1 MKNQPRRRRWVAGA
15 LRAGRAA
22 AFLTLATGINGTI
35 AALEPRY
42 EPIYIYL
49 VAVVIVAWLGSLLLG
64 VTTAIAAVILYDA
77 MFSPVRADVS
87 IGGLLPFVVA
97 IGAAVMTRL
106 ARVPVER
113 PRFAP
118 VAAPPMLE
126 TSPPKVVEITPA
138 AVDTSELEDLRAQL
152 ADAGRELDGARA
164 QVERENKLRLETAAT
179 AKARLTGLQHEL
191 DSARNDAIEQAKRAA
206 TLHGQLDEATRR
218 THDLEKKLNDT
229 MQELEVAWTRV
240 DDEKARA
247 GGQTAANEQ
256 RLKELER
263 KANEALQSAVAD
275 LAARY
280 QEPLAT
286 AKKSLEEAF
295 TRIPVIE
302 SERDAARLAADQA
315 AARVVALTE
324 QLEEVRSRDTD
335 EVRKLRAA
343 AESLG
348 EATAER
354 EAARAEIQSLSA
366 RIESGQQEIA
376 RLRAELEDARS
387 RTELERSNRERIEAE
402 LDRKIASIAAGL
414 TSDYEESLGQAMV
427 DKEAARAE
435 IRSLSSKAESAQQEI
450 AKLRGALEDARSRA
464 ELERSNRE
472 RIEGEV
478 DRKIASIAAGLTS
491 DYEESLGQA
500 MVDREAARAEIRS
513 LQGKID
519 DARAQIAQASV
530 EKEAARAET
539 RSLTSDLENMRSRME
554 LERAAHEQA
563 LREFDRKIESI
574 VAGITNDHEQAIGE
588 AMVERE
594 AARAEMRSLSKKVEL
609 LQEQLRGE
617 REKAAKADTE
627 WGSKLQ
633 TIVNHLASDHEHD
646 IGEKIVEAQT
656 AKAEARDLN
665 NRLKTLQQK
674 LDLERDQHRQSV
686 ERLMAQREAARSTP
700 PSTGSAVVLVVH
712 SDAGMR
718 AMSKHA
724 LEQAGYKVMT
734 AADGLEAL
742 RVAGVQRPDVVLA
755 EAVMP
760 KMNGRELLQL
770 LKARTETAGVKVILM
785 SGGEV
790 ERGSDF
796 RADDVLSTPVDF
808 AAMKAALAN
817 VLTR

>member
-1 MKNQPRRRRWVAGA
+1 MKNQARRRRWVAGV

-42 EPIYIYL
+42 EPIYVYL

-77 MFSPVRADVS
+77 MFSPVRAGLS
-87 IGGLLPFVVA
+87 IAALLPFAIA

-118 VAAPPMLE
+118 SPPPQLLE
-126 TSPPKVVEITPA
+126 TSPPKVVEIVPA
-138 AVDTSELEDLRAQL
+138 VVDTRELDELRSQL
-152 ADAGRELDGARA
+152 ADAGRELDAARA
-164 QVERENKLRLETAAT
+164 HAEKENRLRLEAAAT

-191 DSARNDAIEQAKRAA
+191 DSSRNDAIEQARRAA
-206 TLHGQLDEATRR
+206 GLHGQLDDATRR
-218 THDLEKKLNDT
+218 AQEIEKKLTDALH
-229 MQELEVAWTRV
+229 ELEVAWRKV

-247 GGQTAANEQ
+247 DSQAAAHEN

-275 LAARY
+275 LATRY
-280 QEPLAT
+280 QEPVAT

-295 TRIPVIE
+295 TRIPVLE
-302 SERDAARLAADQA
+302 NERDAARLAADQA

-324 QLEEVRSRDTD
+324 QLEEARS
-335 EVRKLRAA
+335 
-343 AESLG
+343 G
-348 EATAER
+348 ATAER
-354 EAARAEIQSLSA
+354 
-366 RIESGQQEIA
+366 QQLET
-376 RLRAELEDARS
+376 LRAELEEARS
-387 RTELERSNRERIEAE
+387 RAELERSSRERIEQE
-402 LDRKIASIAAGL
+402 MDRKIASIAAGL

-427 DKEAARAE
+427 EKQEARAE
-435 IRSLSSKAESAQQEI
+435 IRLLASKAETAQQEI
-450 AKLRGALEDARSRA
+450 ARLRKELEDARSRA

-472 RIEGEV
+472 RLEQEM
-478 DRKIASIAAGLTS
+478 DRKIASLAAGLTS

-500 MVDREAARAEIRS
+500 MVEKQEARAEIRS
-513 LQGKID
+513 LTSKAETAQQEIAKLRKELED
-519 DARAQIAQASV
+519 ARSRAEKLDEARAQVAQSSV
-530 EKEAARAET
+530 EKEAARAEV
-539 RSLTSDLENMRSRME
+539 RSLEAELEKVRSRAE
-554 LERAAHEQA
+554 LERAGHEQT

-574 VAGITNDHEQAIGE
+574 VGGITNDHEQAIGE
-588 AMVERE
+588 AMVEKE
-594 AARAEMRSLSKKVEL
+594 AARAEARALTKKVDS
-609 LQEQLRGE
+609 LQEQLRIE
-617 REKAAKADTE
+617 RERAAKSDAGWST
-627 WGSKLQ
+627 KLQ

-646 IGEKIVEAQT
+646 LGEKIVELQT
-656 AKAEARDLN
+656 AKAEVRDLN
-665 NRLKTLQQK
+665 NRLKTLQQR
-674 LDLERDQHRQSV
+674 LDLEREQHRKTV
-686 ERLMAQREAARSTP
+686 ERPLSAREAAATARP
-700 PSTGSAVVLVVH
+700 IGSAALVLVVH

-724 LEQAGYKVMT
+724 LEQAGYKIMT

-742 RVAGVQRPDVVLA
+742 RVAGAQRPDVVLA

-770 LKARTETAGVKVILM
+770 LKARPETAGVKVILM
-785 SGGEV
+785 SGGDV
-790 ERGSDF
+790 DRGSDF
-796 RADDVLSTPVDF
+796 RADDVLATPVDF
-808 AAMKAALAN
+808 TAMKAALAN